1 MNSEKAICLKPG
13 ALIRMSLIVLHTNYT
28 YIVPQETKAQQ
39 NQSTPAKSCWKACFV
54 LSIPFIH
61 CNKKNEVLEMHKRL
75 PFFFLCYLGISRS
88 SRSWDKGGG
97 GGWPVSK
104 KIFSA
109 LRASVWSK
117 HKGGG
122 PCPESAAAR
131 VSQIVSSSRLIFL
144 KFLLLKKSTFS
155 SDEAHQ
161 INPMTIV
168 SLN

>member
-1 MNSEKAICLKPG
+1 MGEGGHPDPE
-13 ALIRMSLIVLHTNYT
+13 IRGGRGVAGL
-28 YIVPQETKAQQ
+28 
-39 NQSTPAKSCWKACFV
+39 
-54 LSIPFIH
+54 
-61 CNKKNEVLEMHKRL
+61 KKN
-75 PFFFLCYLGISRS
+75 
-88 SRSWDKGGG
+88 
-97 GGWPVSK
+97 
-104 KIFSA
+104 FSA
-109 LRASVWSK
+109 LRASVRSK

-144 KFLLLKKSTFS
+144 KFLFLKKSTFS